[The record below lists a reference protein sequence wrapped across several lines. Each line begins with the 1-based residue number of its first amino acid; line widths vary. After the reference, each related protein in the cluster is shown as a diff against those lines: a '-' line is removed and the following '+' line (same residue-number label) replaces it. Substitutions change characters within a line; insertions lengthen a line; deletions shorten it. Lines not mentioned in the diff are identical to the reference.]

1 MNIFKENEKKIKD
14 LIKKNKKTLGLN
26 VLGDFKSINIEI
38 PPSDFDYDLS
48 CNVCLVLGKINK
60 INPLELANKVKK
72 LILNQIKNFAV
83 VDIAGPGF
91 LNLKL
96 DKKYL
101 IKNIKKIIENKN
113 DYGKKI
119 CNESYNIEFVSA
131 NPTGPMHVGHC
142 RGAVYGDVLANLLKF
157 NGNKVTKEYYI
168 NDYGNQII
176 NFTKSVFLRIREI
189 KYNEKFSNNDELY
202 PGEYV
207 IEIGKKIIN
216 SNKKQ
221 KFENFNRCFKMLKKE
236 SLKHS
241 MDLIKSDL
249 KNLGVE
255 HDSFFSETNLVEK
268 DLVKKT
274 VKKLENNNYVKE
286 GYLDPPKG
294 NLGKPWKKTKRLIFK
309 SSLFGDDVDRA
320 MQKNDGAWTYFANDV
335 AYHMDKIKRKH
346 KYLINVLGADHTG
359 YIKRITA
366 AVKALSDNK
375 VELNCKVCQLV
386 KLYKD
391 GKPFKMSKRAG
402 DFISVKDLLNE
413 VDKDSIRFM
422 MLNRSSDVELDFD
435 FNKVLEKSKDN
446 PVFYVQYSFARI
458 NSLFKSLGKNLED
471 HILLDTRNFDLNEN
485 ESKILRKIFE
495 WPKIVETASTKYEPH
510 KIPYF
515 LYELATLFHSYWSK
529 GNSDPNYKFIL
540 NGKIKSESTLT
551 IIYLVALVTQIGMKI
566 LGVSL
571 PKKM

>member
-1 MNIFKENEKKIKD
+1 MNIFKENEKKIID
-14 LIKKNKKTLGLN
+14 LVKKNKKKLGLKELN
-26 VLGDFKSINIEI
+26 DFKGIHVEP

-60 INPLELANKVKK
+60 INPIELANKIKK
-72 LILNQIKNFAV
+72 LIINKIKNFAS

-101 IKNIKKIIENKN
+101 IKNIKKILENRN
-113 DYGKKI
+113 DYGKKLS
-119 CNESYNIEFVSA
+119 NENYNIEFVSA

-142 RGAVYGDVLANLLKF
+142 RGAIYGDVLANLLKF

-189 KYNEKFSNNDELY
+189 KYNEKFISNHDLY
-202 PGEYV
+202 PGEYI
-207 IEIGKKIIN
+207 IEIGKKIIG

-221 KFENFNRCFKMLKKE
+221 EFTNFDKSFKILKKE

-241 MDLIKSDL
+241 MNLIKNDL
-249 KNLGVE
+249 KNLGIT

-268 DLVKKT
+268 DLVKKA
-274 VKKLENNNYVKE
+274 VKKLETNNYVKE
-286 GYLDPPKG
+286 GYLDAPKVD
-294 NLGKPWKKTKRLIFK
+294 LGKSWKKTKRLIFK

-320 MQKNDGAWTYFANDV
+320 MQKNDGTWTYFANDV

-422 MLNRSSDVELDFD
+422 MLNRSNDVELDFD

-458 NSLFKSLGKNLED
+458 NSLFNSIGKNLQD
-471 HILLDTRNFDLNEN
+471 KISLNKNNFDLNEN
-485 ESKILRKIFE
+485 ETKILRKVFE
-495 WPKIVETASTKYEPH
+495 WPQIIETASIKYEPH

-529 GNSDPNYKFIL
+529 GNSDSNYKFIV
-540 NGKIKSESTLT
+540 NGKIKSKSTLT

-566 LGVSL
+566 LGVTL